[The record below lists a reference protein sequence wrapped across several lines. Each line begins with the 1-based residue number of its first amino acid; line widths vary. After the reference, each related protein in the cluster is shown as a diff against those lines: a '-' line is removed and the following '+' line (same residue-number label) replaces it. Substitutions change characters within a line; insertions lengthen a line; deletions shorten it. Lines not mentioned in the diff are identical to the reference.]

1 MNRTLWSRSRAY
13 GLVGIA
19 AGVSASALAL
29 SLAACGS
36 GGGQGGTLSVTGT
49 IFGYDP
55 ATGNFD
61 ASGQQ
66 GEAPL
71 IPLNMCIVFDFSQD
85 IIAATANS
93 NSIVVQEL
101 DTSVSPPAAG
111 PLAAATYTVT
121 GNRLTICPLVTFT
134 DTTAIFGWGDATDPN
149 PKTYQILF
157 QTAPSTTVMKSISG
171 KGVASRDRGPYLF
184 RTTQQIF
191 DQKQGAPIPTMRL
204 LHPVSGATVA
214 TNAVPT
220 NPVPL
225 IEITFDEPVIPSSAV
240 DPGGVG
246 TSSNIHV
253 ELDTDG
259 DTNTTGDRVTI
270 PGLYSLSQSGTSA
283 TVLFESLL
291 TDLPTDLPT
300 GCTYVVTVDGS
311 VQDLSGNSKVSVSS
325 DPGAED
331 VFTFVTVP
339 GAATTPIAA
348 LAENFDDQANNDLS
362 ASSAKWGASFVG
374 FLSPGIG
381 GGTGGDG
388 VFDPLN
394 AGFQTSPPSGITVN
408 VSAKLVLMATADGLG
423 AQRIYEF
430 TSFSVP
436 GGWTVRP
443 AAASIFPLAIQVSGS
458 ATITGTLSVG
468 GVAAS
473 VVTGSPVAGG
483 AGGASRAGGTAGGTG
498 GAPSDAAGATLLFPN
513 LAIGGTP
520 TFPNY
525 AFSASGAANQG
536 VSGRTTALNTTAS
549 TLTDGNYSA
558 QIGALSVTNLWI
570 QPNVGADDYRFERY
584 HTAFKVVSVNGS
596 GVVTVVS
603 DPTSADYRGE
613 LAQET
618 ENPYLEGDGA
628 GGFRAPLLGEVFDAY
643 VIGELAG
650 KRGGTLFDVD
660 LDGVL
665 DDALVIDTAGG
676 GSDPQAVMQTFLT
689 LGRSGGGGGAGAIA
703 AGSSGSDDPTVT
715 NGPGFFGGTGNSGAA
730 GGGAYPTATLLSR
743 VDSDTLTLTTPLF
756 DDGSGNPDAG
766 FVGWLINPNIAQG
779 NTFAIASV
787 DSTSQVTITPITTS
801 TGATINLLTTS
812 MPPGST
818 VRVTAP
824 YSVGGAG
831 GGGAGMHCAGS
842 SKVPANH
849 TGHPDLTDSR
859 NQNGAGNTTGFYDD
873 DGGIAPPNQVQNGL
887 EDSSESIFTLPRWI
901 VGGGGGGGA
910 GVLDLV
916 VAGNVDISAS
926 GQILADGGE
935 GGRSDFA
942 GTTAS
947 SGGGGGAG
955 GTIKVGSGGSIAV
968 ALGGRISAAGGV
980 GGAVGFGNPGG
991 AGGAGRIRLENSL
1004 GNLSPLNFIGVGT
1017 PALTAEHLGRFPGG
1031 GSSVAQ
1037 SLFLPSGA
1045 LNPDYQKLTI
1055 SYSVTEDGLPITAT
1069 YVVNAD
1075 GTIDTVASNP
1085 DGIPFDLLL
1094 SATGADPATG
1104 LVDPATATA
1113 FVDPTTGGST
1123 LADYIGL
1130 PFLRFKIVLTDP
1142 VTPVIIGGKSYTDVR
1157 IDSITID
1164 VNSVKP

>member
-1 MNRTLWSRSRAY
+1 M
-13 GLVGIA
+13 A
-19 AGVSASALAL
+19 AASAMTLL
-29 SLAACGS
+29 MAACGP
-36 GGGQGGTLSVTGT
+36 GGGGGGTLAVTGT

-71 IPLNMCIVFDFSQD
+71 IPLNMCIVFDFSQPID
-85 IIAATANS
+85 GATANS
-93 NSIVVQEL
+93 NSIIVQEL

-111 PLAAATYTVT
+111 PLAAATYTVA
-121 GNRLTICPLVTFT
+121 GSRLTICPLVTFT

-149 PKTYQILF
+149 PKTYQLLF
-157 QTAPSTTVMKSISG
+157 QTAPSTTVMKSVSG
-171 KGVASRDRGPYLF
+171 KGVAARDRGPYLF

-191 DQKQGAPIPTMRL
+191 DQKPGAPVPSLRL
-204 LHPVSGATVA
+204 LHPTTQAEINA
-214 TNAVPT
+214 AAVPT

-225 IEITFDEPVIPSSAV
+225 LEVTFDEPVIPSSAV

-259 DTNTTGDRVTI
+259 DTNSTADRITI
-270 PGLYSLSQSGTSA
+270 PGLYSLSQTGTNA
-283 TVLFESLL
+283 TVIFESLL

-311 VQDLSGNSKVSVSS
+311 VQDLSGNSKASVTS

-331 VFTFVTVP
+331 VFTFTTVP
-339 GAATTPIAA
+339 GPSTTPIAA
-348 LAENFDDQANNDLS
+348 LAEAFDDQANNDLTT
-362 ASSAKWGASFVG
+362 SSAKWGTSFAG

-381 GGTGGDG
+381 GGTGVDG
-388 VFDPLN
+388 IFDPLS
-394 AGFQTSPPSGITVN
+394 ASFQASPPSGITVN
-408 VSAKLVLMATADGLG
+408 VGAKLVLMATDDGAG
-423 AQRIYEF
+423 GQRIYEF

-443 AAASIFPLAIQVSGS
+443 TLAAIYPLAIQVSGS
-458 ATITGTLSVG
+458 ATVTGTLSVA

-473 VVTGSPVAGG
+473 VITGSPVAGG
-483 AGGASRAGGTAGGTG
+483 AGGTARAGGTAGGAG

-513 LAIGGTP
+513 LAIGGKP

-536 VSGRTTALNTTAS
+536 VSGRSTALSSSSS
-549 TLTDGNYSA
+549 TLTDGNYA
-558 QIGALSVTNLWI
+558 TQIGALSALNLWI

-584 HTAFKVVSVNGS
+584 HPAFKVVSVDNTGL
-596 GVVTVVS
+596 VTVVS
-603 DPTSADYRGE
+603 DETSADYRGP
-613 LAQET
+613 LSQET
-618 ENPYLEGDGA
+618 ENPWLEGDGA
-628 GGFRAPLLGEVFDAY
+628 GGFRTPLLGEVFDAY

-650 KRGGTLFDVD
+650 KRGGRLFDVD
-660 LDGVL
+660 LDGVQ
-665 DDALVIDTAGG
+665 DDPIVTDSSGF
-676 GSDPQAVMQTFLT
+676 GSDPQSVMQTFLT
-689 LGRSGGGGGAGAIA
+689 LARAGGGGGAGGTS
-703 AGSSGSDDPTVT
+703 AGNVGTDDPTVA
-715 NGPGFFGGTGNSGAA
+715 NGPGFFGGTGNSGGA
-730 GGGAYPTATLLSR
+730 GGEAYPTATLLAR
-743 VDSDTLTLTTPLF
+743 VDADTLTLTSALF
-756 DDGSGNPDAG
+756 DDGAGNPDARY
-766 FVGWLINPNIAQG
+766 VGWLINPNILQG
-779 NTFAIASV
+779 ATFSIASV
-787 DSTSQVTITPITTS
+787 DSTSRVTITPITTS
-801 TGATINLLTTS
+801 TGATLDLLTTS
-812 MPPGST
+812 MPSGST

-849 TGHPDLTDSR
+849 TGHPDLTDVR
-859 NQNGAGNTTGFYDD
+859 NQNGAGTTTGFFDD

-887 EDSSESIFTLPRWI
+887 EDASESIFTLPRWI

-916 VAGNVDISAS
+916 VAGNVDVSTS
-926 GQILADGGE
+926 GQIVADGGE

-955 GTIKVGSGGSIAV
+955 GTIKIGSGGTLAV
-968 ALGGRISAAGGV
+968 ALGGRISAAGGL

-991 AGGAGRIRLENSL
+991 DGGTGRIRLENAL

-1017 PALTAEHLGRFPGG
+1017 PAITAEHLGRFPGG

-1045 LNPDYQKLTI
+1045 LKPDYQKLTI
-1055 SYSVTEDGLPITAT
+1055 SYSVKEDGITIAAT

-1075 GTIDTVASNP
+1075 GTIDAAASNP
-1085 DGIPFDLLL
+1085 DGTPFDVLL
-1094 SATGADPATG
+1094 SAAGADPATG
-1104 LVDPATATA
+1104 LVDALTATA
-1113 FVDPTTGGST
+1113 FVDPTTAGST
-1123 LADYIGL
+1123 LADYLGL

-1142 VTPVIIGGKSYTDVR
+1142 VTPVNIGGKAYTDVR
-1157 IDSITID
+1157 VDSIQVD